1 VTQVAVLGCG
11 AIGGPTARALRDG
24 AVPGAGLAG
33 VVTRGA
39 GTPSDLPALT
49 LADAL
54 AVADLVVEA
63 AGHDALAALGPQV
76 LAAGKDLLV
85 VSTGALADDAV
96 FAALTGPHQGRL
108 HLSSGAVGG
117 LDLLAAAGLMG
128 PWRSVCLTTTKKPAG
143 LVQPWMSAEQACRV
157 REATEPVELM
167 RGPAREVARAFP
179 KSANVAA
186 SVALAIGAW
195 DVVQAVVVADP
206 AASLTSHVITADG
219 AAGHYR
225 FEMSHH
231 PSTATRTTSGMVP
244 YAVLRSIA
252 AIVGQQV
259 MFR

>member
-1 VTQVAVLGCG
+1 MTVAVLGRG
-11 AIGGPTARALRDG
+11 AIGGPLARALRDG
-24 AVPGAGLAG
+24 AVPGARLAG
-33 VVTRGA
+33 VITRGA
-39 GTPSDLPALT
+39 EPPADLPALT

-63 AGHDALAALGPQV
+63 AGQDALAELGPKV

-96 FAALTGPHQGRL
+96 FAALTEPRQGRL

-128 PWRSVCLTTTKKPAG
+128 PWRSVCLTTTKKAAT
-143 LVQPWMSAEQACRV
+143 LVQPWMSPEQARQV
-157 REATEPVELM
+157 READQPVELM
-167 RGPAREVARAFP
+167 RGPAREVARSFP

-186 SVALAIGAW
+186 SVALAVGAW
-195 DVVQAVVVADP
+195 DVVEAAVVADP
-206 AASLTSHVITADG
+206 AASLTSHVITAEG
-219 AAGHYR
+219 AAGRYR
-225 FEMSHH
+225 FEMCNH
-231 PSTATRTTSGMVP
+231 PSPTTPTTSGIVP

-252 AIVGQQV
+252 AIAGRQV